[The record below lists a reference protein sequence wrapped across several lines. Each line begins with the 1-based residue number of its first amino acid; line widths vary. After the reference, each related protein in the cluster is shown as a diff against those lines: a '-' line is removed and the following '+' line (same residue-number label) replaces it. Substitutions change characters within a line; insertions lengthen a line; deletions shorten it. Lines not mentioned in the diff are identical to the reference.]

1 MVGFAERYAE
11 TFPREGGALQT
22 QWTSFAFQLADALTA
37 RSGEGWTPD
46 HPEEAHSASHYASYS
61 LVRSDGF
68 RLRIAKH
75 GKQGV
80 ASMDAPRPPSHV
92 VLDRNAPLPF
102 AKRRIPHVF
111 DLAQPIADIAAE
123 IQARIVSPCEA
134 DFRRQRDMQDRRTQ
148 TAALLAQA
156 SAALAEVAGPCVSD
170 SRDNEGCSHVLHDGS
185 VFGRIR
191 LSRGGSSSLEL
202 NGLDHET
209 VIAIAA
215 LIKSRQMAAAMP
227 DAAIPTSNH
236 HSKP

>member
-11 TFPREGGALQT
+11 TFPREGGALHS
-22 QWTSFAFQLADALTA
+22 QWTSFAFQLAHALTTLT
-37 RSGEGWTPD
+37 GQGWEPD

-68 RLRIAKH
+68 RLRISKH
-75 GKQGV
+75 GSQGV
-80 ASMDAPRPPSHV
+80 ASMDTPRPRSHV
-92 VLDRNAPLPF
+92 VLDRSAPLPF
-102 AKRRIPHVF
+102 RKRPALHAF
-111 DLAQPIADIAAE
+111 DQSKPVADIAAE
-123 IQARIVSPCEA
+123 ILAQVVARAEP
-134 DFRRQRDMQDRRTQ
+134 DFQRQLDMQNRRAETADR
-148 TAALLAQA
+148 LAKA

-170 SRDNEGCSHVLHDGS
+170 PRDNDGRSHLLQDGA

-215 LIKSRQMAAAMP
+215 LIKSRQEAAA
-227 DAAIPTSNH
+227 
-236 HSKP
+236 